1 MSYLDEHD
9 EIQKNI
15 EESRFSETAE
25 YLVNHFEYSNS
36 VARNQSETSK
46 SKLSGALVGILSDDQ
61 YQQTF
66 VKYDENENIVLFKNI
81 DNDPNSIILDISD
94 NKAIRIPAGT
104 TAQRPTT
111 VRDGYM
117 RVNTTTNYLEIYTN
131 GNWGSLLK
139 SDQAG
144 AYIEGYVDTYIE
156 DISRNINDRVTRDLS
171 NVIGGAS
178 ESLDTLLELENYVTD
193 MSEGKIGKAI
203 TDILDIS
210 GRESQHYIILSNEIV
225 DLSSETV
232 RDITDL
238 SSYTS
243 SELSREI
250 SDLSSE
256 TVRDII
262 DLSNSTTTQLNTK
275 QDTLTNGD
283 VTNNLL
289 ANSSFTL
296 GGVNINL
303 GDTDNTP
310 AFDLTDATNYPTSSL
325 TGTIDLT
332 NQVAGILPVA
342 NGGTSWQTKTNGLR
356 YDSNIGIGIDPTSTI
371 GLHCKQNDPKYVFEG
386 TNDNKDSIIEIRN
399 SSGSTTAWKLQN
411 DAVNAPADSFRIMY
425 YNGNALRIDNST
437 RNVNIGSSYN
447 NTNPYKLNVEGTVNT
462 EGKFT
467 TTDICANDISANA
480 MDLNNLN
487 VDGIILN
494 NVDINSTFQ
503 TISHVSIISQEIVD
517 LSGYTSSELSREI
530 SDLSSETVRDV
541 TDLSSYTSS
550 ELSREISDLSSET
563 VRDITDLSSYTSSEL
578 SREISDLS
586 SETVRDIIDLS
597 SYTSNELTRQ
607 IVDLSN
613 STTTQLNIERN
624 TTSTEISTVYSYTSS
639 ELHREIT
646 DLSSETVRDIS
657 DLSSLAF
664 YTVAA
669 DVASIDTNISDSVST
684 LISHTLDKVSDL
696 SNYTSTELS
705 REISVERSTVVRDL
719 SDMSGGIHHIID
731 DLIGNAPTYLDTLE
745 EIAFVLGNPNDPSGG
760 DLRTIIQKIY
770 SVSQDIYDLSQTV
783 AGVDSNFRILD
794 GTLTVNTNLSEGETT
809 AINAINGDIS
819 LNKTILFHNKGNI
832 ILGNAST
839 GDTIK
844 PLSYANM
851 PLGNILIGS
860 GTDISNSSIQYATGV
875 GHSIDLSGTG
885 STALGY
891 LAKTDGLNA
900 TAIGYNSVAFGDNVI
915 QLGNTQVEYV
925 NTNGVV
931 TMSSDARLKANVKT
945 IPNALEKVNAL
956 RGVTYTRT
964 DLPNKDQVYM
974 GLIAQETE
982 KIIPEVVNNKGQY
995 KSIMYSNL
1003 VGVLVEAVK
1012 DLDINHKILN
1022 GRQTT
1027 LETEITTIKD
1037 VIRTRLKKL
1046 NKIKNLIDVKD
1057 NKDKK

>member
-530 SDLSSETVRDV
+530 SDLSSETVRD
-541 TDLSSYTSS
+541 
-550 ELSREISDLSSET
+550 
-563 VRDITDLSSYTSSEL
+563 
-578 SREISDLS
+578 
-586 SETVRDIIDLS
+586 IIDLS